1 MSLGDVTGR
10 LTGKVAIVTGAGQTP
25 GETVGNGKAIA
36 LLFARAGAS
45 VLCVDRDMD
54 RAEATV
60 SEIIAEGGKAQA
72 FAADVSE
79 AGDAT
84 AIANAAEEAFG
95 PPDILINNVGIG
107 DAGDGPAH
115 KLTEEAFDRTLKIN
129 LKGAWLVTKA
139 VLPGM
144 RDRRA
149 GAIVNISSLASLAG
163 GFQMAY
169 EMSKAG
175 MNRMTQSVA
184 MSGASRGVRCNAI
197 LPGLIDTPMA
207 IRGIARMRGI
217 PEDDLRKER
226 AARVPNGL
234 HGVRLGHGACSFVPR
249 QRRSTLHHRCLV
261 ARRWRWQRTDWMSLT
276 GNALAVG
283 ALSPVTKLSRLRSLF
298 VSRHCG
304 ALAGRG

>member
-10 LTGKVAIVTGAGQTP
+10 LSGKVAIITGAGQTP
-25 GETVGNGKAIA
+25 GEMVGNGKAIA
-36 LLFARAGAS
+36 LLFAQAGAS
-45 VLCVDRDMD
+45 VLCVDQDKD

-60 SEIIAEGGKAQA
+60 SEITRAGGKAQF
-72 FAADVSE
+72 FAADVSDPQG
-79 AGDAT
+79 AA
-84 AIANAAEEAFG
+84 AIAEASEAAFG

-115 KLTEEAFDRTLKIN
+115 KLTEEAFDRTLRVN

-197 LPGLIDTPMA
+197 LPGLMDTPMA
-207 IRGIARMRGI
+207 IRGISNMRGI

-226 AARVPNGL
+226 AARVPMGFMGSGWDTAHAAL
-234 HGVRLGHGACSFVPR
+234 FLASDE
-249 QRRSTLHHRCLV
+249 
-261 ARRWRWQRTDWMSLT
+261 ARFIT
-276 GNALAVG
+276 G
-283 ALSPVTKLSRLRSLF
+283 ALLPVDGGGSVRI
-298 VSRHCG
+298 G
-304 ALAGRG
+304 